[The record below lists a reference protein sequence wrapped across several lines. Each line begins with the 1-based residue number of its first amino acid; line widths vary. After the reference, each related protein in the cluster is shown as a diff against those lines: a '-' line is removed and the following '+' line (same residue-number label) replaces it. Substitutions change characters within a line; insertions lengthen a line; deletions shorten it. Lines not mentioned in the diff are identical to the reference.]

1 MSNDGGWVG
10 DVIANEWYEDGEPH
24 SPQRRKVNV
33 IGASLEDDVA
43 NRRMVLRIG
52 STADWKGSVRVAT
65 TGDLA
70 AVRTGNTLTASA
82 NGSINTAGIDGIA
95 DLELEQLVLT
105 KNELAAADNGIYK
118 LTDLGSASTPW
129 VMERA
134 DLASKSAEVTTGLTT
149 YVEEGTINA
158 RTVWRLRTAGPIVLN
173 VTALAFESA
182 PVTPHADV
190 SAGPYAAN
198 IAQRVILCDSTGGAF
213 TVTLPPAAD
222 WAGAFFWV
230 KDAGGAA
237 GANNISI
244 EHDGGTI
251 EGGASLA
258 ININRNAKALYSD
271 GGSDL
276 RLMSNA

>member
-1 MSNDGGWVG
+1 MSNGGWLG
-10 DVIANEWYEDGEPH
+10 DVIALEAFEDGEAH
-24 SPQRRKVNV
+24 SPQRRQVDF
-33 IGASLEDDVA
+33 IGASVEADTV
-43 NRRMVLRIG
+43 NRRTIIRIG

-65 TGDLA
+65 TDDLA

-82 NGSINTAGIDGIA
+82 NGSINTAGIDGIT
-95 DLELEQLVLT
+95 DLALEQLVLA
-105 KNELAAADNGIYK
+105 KDELAAADNGIYK

-134 DLASKSAEVTTGLTT
+134 DLASKSTEVTTGLTT

-158 RTVWRLRTAGPIVLN
+158 RTVWRLRTAAPIELN

-182 PVTPHADV
+182 LVTPHADV

-222 WAGAFFWV
+222 WKGAMYWV
-230 KDAGGAA
+230 KDVGGAA
-237 GANNISI
+237 GANNISV

-258 ININRNAKALYSD
+258 ININRNAKAFYSD

-276 RLMSNA
+276 RLMSNV